1 MLYRKFKTACKLFK
15 REKRNLENIEVT
27 LVSSFTV
34 NGKGGNPAGVVF
46 NADKLSD
53 AQKLKVA
60 QIVGYSE
67 TAFVSNDDEVD
78 FEVSFFTTTGEVDF
92 CGHATLATFSTMY
105 HKGILTEGSY
115 VQRTKAGILSVTIE
129 SNGKVVMEQQLPE
142 KIDFFSYQEVS
153 KVIGIESS
161 ILESTNLPIEVIS
174 TGLPDVMIPIPYGYL
189 DEIKPDDEL
198 IADFCKKHKVVG
210 FHVFELC
217 EPESILTASCRN
229 FAPLFGISEESATG
243 SSSGALACYLT
254 EHLALGSDY
263 VFEQGRA
270 MNCTSIITAS
280 VKSDGSTIINV
291 KVGGY
296 ASSIGTMVVPL

>member
-1 MLYRKFKTACKLFK
+1 MGRYTGNRMLVD
-15 REKRNLENIEVT
+15 IEVA

-46 NADKLSD
+46 NADQLSD
-53 AQKLKVA
+53 AQKLKIA
-60 QIVGYSE
+60 QAVGYSE
-67 TAFVSNDDEVD
+67 TAFVSSDDEAD
-78 FEVSFFTTTGEVDF
+78 YEVSFFTTTGEVDF

-105 HKGILTEGSY
+105 QKGILTAGSY
-115 VQRTKAGILSVTIE
+115 VQRTKAGMLSVIIE
-129 SNGKVVMEQQLPE
+129 SNGKVVMDQQLPQ
-142 KIDFFSYQEVS
+142 KIDSFSYQEIS
-153 KVIGIESS
+153 NVIGIESN
-161 ILESTNLPIEVIS
+161 ILESTKLPIEVIS
-174 TGLPDVMIPIPYGYL
+174 TGLPDVIIPVPNGYL
-189 DEIKPDDEL
+189 DVIEPDDKF

-217 EPESILTASCRN
+217 DPESKLTASCRN

-263 VFEQGRA
+263 VFEQGRV

-280 VKSDGSTIINV
+280 VKSDNSTVINV
-291 KVGGY
+291 KVGGFT
-296 ASSIGTMVVPL
+296 SSIGTVVIPV